1 MNNDVHVLRKEK
13 HWSQDALAARVGVS
27 RQCINAIEEGRFV
40 PSIALAYNISIVLE
54 RSVLEVFPPQ
64 VNPPGPPMGRP
75 TGRTARKGTG
85 TLV

>member
-1 MNNDVHVLRKEK
+1 MNNDVHVLRQEK

-27 RQCINAIEEGRFV
+27 QCINAIEEGRFM

-64 VNPPGPPMGRP
+64 ATYPGHPPGRP
-75 TGRTARKGTG
+75 TGSIARKDLGR
-85 TLV
+85 LM

>member
-27 RQCINAIEEGRFV
+27 RQCINAIEEGRFM

-54 RSVLEVFPPQ
+54 RSVLEVFPPRA
-64 VNPPGPPMGRP
+64 NPPGPSLGTP
-75 TGRTARKGTG
+75 TGRTARKGAG
-85 TLV
+85 TLM

>member
-27 RQCINAIEEGRFV
+27 RQCINAIEEGRFM
-40 PSIALAYNISIVLE
+40 PSIALAYDISIVLE

-64 VNPPGPPMGRP
+64 PKPPGPLRGRP

-85 TLV
+85 TLM

>member
-27 RQCINAIEEGRFV
+27 RQCIIAIEEGRFM
-40 PSIALAYNISIVLE
+40 PSIALGYNISIMLE

-64 VNPPGPPMGRP
+64 VNHPAPLPGRP
-75 TGRTARKGTG
+75 TGSTARKGTG
-85 TLV
+85 TLM

>member
-27 RQCINAIEEGRFV
+27 RQCINAIEEGRFM

-64 VNPPGPPMGRP
+64 ANPPCRSLGTP
-75 TGRTARKGTG
+75 TGRTARKGAG
-85 TLV
+85 TLM

>member
-27 RQCINAIEEGRFV
+27 RHCINAIEEGRFM
-40 PSIALAYNISIVLE
+40 PSIALTYDISIVLE

-64 VNPPGPPMGRP
+64 ANPPGPPLGRP

-85 TLV
+85 TLM

>member
-27 RQCINAIEEGRFV
+27 RQCINAIEEGRFM

-64 VNPPGPPMGRP
+64 ANPPRCSLGTP
-75 TGRTARKGTG
+75 TGRTARKGAG
-85 TLV
+85 TLM

>member
-27 RQCINAIEEGRFV
+27 RQCINAIEEGRFM

-64 VNPPGPPMGRP
+64 ANPPGPSLGAP
-75 TGRTARKGTG
+75 TGRTARKAAG
-85 TLV
+85 TLM

>member
-27 RQCINAIEEGRFV
+27 RQCINAIEEGRFM

-64 VNPPGPPMGRP
+64 ANPPSPSLGTP
-75 TGRTARKGTG
+75 TGRTARKGSG
-85 TLV
+85 TLM

>member
-27 RQCINAIEEGRFV
+27 RQCINAIEEGRFM

-64 VNPPGPPMGRP
+64 PNPPGLSLGAP
-75 TGRTARKGTG
+75 TGRTTRKGAG
-85 TLV
+85 TLM

>member
-13 HWSQDALAARVGVS
+13 HWSQGALAARVGVS
-27 RQCINAIEEGRFV
+27 RQCINAIEAGRFM

-64 VNPPGPPMGRP
+64 QNPLRPPLGRP
-75 TGRTARKGTG
+75 TGKTARKGTG
-85 TLV
+85 TLM

>member
-27 RQCINAIEEGRFV
+27 RQCIIAIEEGRFM

-64 VNPPGPPMGRP
+64 ANPPGPPPGRP
-75 TGRTARKGTG
+75 TGSTARKGIG
-85 TLV
+85 TLM

>member
-27 RQCINAIEEGRFV
+27 RQCIIAIEEGRFM
-40 PSIALAYNISIVLE
+40 PSIALAYTISIVLE

-64 VNPPGPPMGRP
+64 ATSPGPPPGGP
-75 TGRTARKGTG
+75 TGRTARKGLG
-85 TLV
+85 RLM

>member
-13 HWSQDALAARVGVS
+13 RWSQDALAARVGVS
-27 RQCINAIEEGRFV
+27 RQCIIAIEEGRFM

-64 VNPPGPPMGRP
+64 TNPPGPSLGTP
-75 TGRTARKGTG
+75 TGRTARKGAG
-85 TLV
+85 TLM

>member
-27 RQCINAIEEGRFV
+27 RQCINAIEEGRFM

-54 RSVLEVFPPQ
+54 RSVLEVFPPLA
-64 VNPPGPPMGRP
+64 NPPGRSLGTL
-75 TGRTARKGTG
+75 TGRTARKGAG
-85 TLV
+85 TLM

>member
-27 RQCINAIEEGRFV
+27 RQCINAIEEGRFM

-54 RSVLEVFPPQ
+54 RTVLEVFPPQ
-64 VNPPGPPMGRP
+64 ANPPGRSLGTP

-85 TLV
+85 TLM